1 MQLKQSP
8 SMMQRNIKMTKTID
22 EVTITQHFKRHEF
35 DCHDGTIVPDC
46 YIHNLRV
53 LCDQLEILR
62 AILHRPIIINSG
74 YRTEDYNKRIGGSP
88 NSQHLL
94 AKAADIRVTGISP
107 HQLSTIIE
115 ELINKKSML
124 EGGLGVYL
132 TFVHYDIRG
141 KKARW

>member
-1 MQLKQSP
+1 
-8 SMMQRNIKMTKTID
+8 MTIAIND
-22 EVTITQHFKRHEF
+22 EMITQHFKRSEF
-35 DCHDGTIVPDC
+35 DCHDNTIVPDC
-46 YIHNLRV
+46 YMHNLRV
-53 LCDQLEILR
+53 LCDQLEVLR

-74 YRTEDYNKRIGGSP
+74 YRTKDYNKRIGGSP

-94 AKAADIRVTGISP
+94 AKAADIRVKGITS

-124 EGGLGVYL
+124 EGGLGTYL